1 MLQYIIIDNSTTA
14 TKTFSILFL
23 FFFKYHTGYKVVSGG
38 TDTHMFLL
46 DVRDKGI
53 DGAKLDIMLEQCSMS
68 GMN

>member
-1 MLQYIIIDNSTTA
+1 
-14 TKTFSILFL
+14 LFF
-23 FFFKYHTGYKVVSGG
+23 FFFKYHPGYKVVSGG
-38 TDTHMFLL
+38 TDTNMFLL